1 MGEATVVTEVDGAGG
16 RRRLIG
22 GGMGSLKIY
31 RSILAVPAN
40 NLRMVEKAL
49 ASEAD
54 AVFLDLE
61 DAVAP
66 DGKAAARGDVVC
78 ALKELDWRGR
88 PGLYRANALDTAHF
102 YRDLI
107 EVVEESGDS
116 LDAVMV
122 PKVNRSED
130 LHAVSILLSQLE
142 LAMELEKGKI
152 KLEAQIESAEG
163 LANVDSIAS
172 ATSRLEALHFGPGD
186 FAASVSMPQT
196 SIGVMD
202 EWDEAYP
209 GHRFHY
215 AMQRI
220 VVAARATGLRVLDG
234 PVADYG
240 DEEGLRRSCLIA
252 RSVGFDGKWCIHP
265 AQIAIVN
272 ETFSP
277 TARDVEWAKKVVA
290 AYEEANATGSGSV
303 SVDGHMVDAASIKLA
318 RNTLGKVPKKNS

>member
-1 MGEATVVTEVDGAGG
+1 MKAA
-16 RRRLIG
+16 R
-22 GGMGSLKIY
+22 SL
-31 RSILAVPAN
+31 LAVPAT
-40 NLRMVEKAL
+40 RRKMVEKAL
-49 ASEAD
+49 ASDAD

-66 DGKAAARGDVVC
+66 EGKAAARGDVVS
-78 ALKELDWRGR
+78 ALKELDWHGR
-88 PGLYRANALDTAHF
+88 PGLYRANALDTSYF

-107 EVVEESGDS
+107 EVVEEAGDS
-116 LDAVMV
+116 LDAIMV
-122 PKVNRSED
+122 PKVNRPED
-130 LHAVSILLSQLE
+130 LHAVSMLLSQL
-142 LAMELEKGKI
+142 ELEKGKI

-163 LANVDSIAS
+163 LTNVDSIAS

-186 FAASVSMPQT
+186 FAASVSIPQT

-202 EWDEAYP
+202 EWDDVYP

-220 VVAARATGLRVLDG
+220 VVAARAAGVRVLDG
-234 PVADYG
+234 PVADYS
-240 DEEGLRRSCLIA
+240 DEEGLRRSCMIA
-252 RSVGFDGKWCIHP
+252 RSLGFDGKWCIHP
-265 AQIAIVN
+265 AQIAVVN

-277 TARDVEWAKKVVA
+277 TDREVEWAKKVVA

-318 RNTLGKVPKKNS
+318 RNTLGKVPENDS

>member
-1 MGEATVVTEVDGAGG
+1 MKAA
-16 RRRLIG
+16 R
-22 GGMGSLKIY
+22 SL
-31 RSILAVPAN
+31 LAVPAT
-40 NLRMVEKAL
+40 RRKMAEKAL
-49 ASEAD
+49 ASAAD

-66 DGKAAARGDVVC
+66 DSKAAARTDVVH
-78 ALKELDWRGR
+78 ALEELDWEDR
-88 PGLYRANALDTAHF
+88 PALFRANALDTPYF

-107 EVVEESGDS
+107 EVVERAGDS
-116 LDAVMV
+116 LDSVMI
-122 PKVNRSED
+122 PKVNRPED
-130 LHAVSILLSQLE
+130 LYAVSMLLSQLE
-142 LAMELEKGKI
+142 LAMELERGKI

-234 PVADYG
+234 PVADYS

-252 RSVGFDGKWCIHP
+252 RSLGFDGKWCIHP

-303 SVDGHMVDAASIKLA
+303 SVDGLMVDAASIKLA
-318 RNTLGKVPKKNS
+318 RNTLGKVPKKDS

>member
-1 MGEATVVTEVDGAGG
+1 M
-16 RRRLIG
+16 I
-22 GGMGSLKIY
+22 
-31 RSILAVPAN
+31 
-40 NLRMVEKAL
+40 
-49 ASEAD
+49 
-54 AVFLDLE
+54 
-61 DAVAP
+61 
-66 DGKAAARGDVVC
+66 
-78 ALKELDWRGR
+78 
-88 PGLYRANALDTAHF
+88 
-102 YRDLI
+102 
-107 EVVEESGDS
+107 
-116 LDAVMV
+116 
-122 PKVNRSED
+122 PKVNRPED
-130 LHAVSILLSQLE
+130 LYAVSMLLSQLE
-142 LAMELEKGKI
+142 LAMELERGKI

-202 EWDEAYP
+202 EWDETYP

-215 AMQRI
+215 AMQHI

-234 PVADYG
+234 PVADYS

-252 RSVGFDGKWCIHP
+252 RSLGFDGKWCIHP

-290 AYEEANATGSGSV
+290 AYKEANATGSGSV

-318 RNTLGKVPKKNS
+318 RNTLGKVPKMDS

>member
-1 MGEATVVTEVDGAGG
+1 MKAA
-16 RRRLIG
+16 R
-22 GGMGSLKIY
+22 SL
-31 RSILAVPAN
+31 LAVPAT
-40 NLRMVEKAL
+40 RRKMVEKAL
-49 ASEAD
+49 ASDAD

-61 DAVAP
+61 DAVASE
-66 DGKAAARGDVVC
+66 GKAAARGDVVS
-78 ALKELDWRGR
+78 ALKELDWHGR
-88 PGLYRANALDTAHF
+88 PGLYRANALDTSYF

-107 EVVEESGDS
+107 EVVEEAGDS
-116 LDAVMV
+116 LDAIMV
-122 PKVNRSED
+122 PKVNRPED
-130 LHAVSILLSQLE
+130 LHAVSMLLSQL
-142 LAMELEKGKI
+142 ELEKGKI

-163 LANVDSIAS
+163 LTNVDSIAS

-202 EWDEAYP
+202 EWDDVYP

-220 VVAARATGLRVLDG
+220 VVAARAAGVRVLDG
-234 PVADYG
+234 PVADYS
-240 DEEGLRRSCLIA
+240 DEEGLRRSCMIA
-252 RSVGFDGKWCIHP
+252 RSLGFDGKWCIHP
-265 AQIAIVN
+265 GQIAVVN

-277 TARDVEWAKKVVA
+277 TDREVEWAKKVIA

-318 RNTLGKVPKKNS
+318 RNTLGKVPENDS

>member
-1 MGEATVVTEVDGAGG
+1 MKAA
-16 RRRLIG
+16 R
-22 GGMGSLKIY
+22 SL
-31 RSILAVPAN
+31 LAVPAT
-40 NLRMVEKAL
+40 RRKMAEKAL
-49 ASEAD
+49 ASAAD

-61 DAVAP
+61 DAVEP
-66 DGKAAARGDVVC
+66 DSKAAARTDVVH
-78 ALKELDWRGR
+78 AFEELDWEDR
-88 PGLYRANALDTAHF
+88 PALFRANALDTPYF

-107 EVVEESGDS
+107 EVVERAGDS
-116 LDAVMV
+116 LDSVMI
-122 PKVNRSED
+122 PKVNRPED
-130 LHAVSILLSQLE
+130 LYAVSMLLSQLE
-142 LAMELEKGKI
+142 LAMELERGKI
-152 KLEAQIESAEG
+152 RLEAQIESAEG

-234 PVADYG
+234 PVADYS

-252 RSVGFDGKWCIHP
+252 RSLGFDGKWCIHP

-318 RNTLGKVPKKNS
+318 RNTLGKVPKKDS

>member
-1 MGEATVVTEVDGAGG
+1 
-16 RRRLIG
+16 
-22 GGMGSLKIY
+22 
-31 RSILAVPAN
+31 
-40 NLRMVEKAL
+40 MVEKAL
-49 ASEAD
+49 ASNAD
-54 AVFLDLE
+54 GVFLDLE

-66 DGKAAARGDVVC
+66 DNKAEARNDIVH

-88 PGLYRANALDTAHF
+88 PALFRANALDTKYF

-107 EVVEESGDS
+107 EVVEGAGDA

-122 PKVNRSED
+122 PKVNRPED

-142 LAMELEKGKI
+142 MATDLEPGKI
-152 KLEAQIESAEG
+152 KVEAQIEGAEG
-163 LANVDSIAS
+163 LTNTDTIAR
-172 ATSRLEALHFGPGD
+172 ATSRLQALHFGPGD
-186 FAASVSMPQT
+186 FAASVRMPQI

-220 VVAARATGLRVLDG
+220 IVAARAAGLRVLDG
-234 PVADYG
+234 PVANYG

-252 RSVGFDGKWCIHP
+252 RSLGFDGKWCIHP

-272 ETFSP
+272 EVFSP
-277 TARDVEWAKKVVA
+277 TDKEVEWAEKVMA
-290 AYEEANATGSGSV
+290 AYEEANAAGSGSV
-303 SVDGHMVDAASIKLA
+303 SVDGQMVDAASIKLA
-318 RNTLGKVPKKNS
+318 RNTLDIPG